1 MLDVDAS
8 GFGFLWS
15 FNTEKA
21 ARDCLALLVAGDNL
35 REGRDEGRA
44 RIAYNDDGWELSIR
58 VGNSEDLAWYRG
70 FACGFVRMTPG
81 ERESELG
88 SSLSQ
93 CRGDSPIALP
103 SIDAILAAN
112 EGKGQS

>member
-1 MLDVDAS
+1 M
-8 GFGFLWS
+8 FGFLWS

-44 RIAYNDDGWELSIR
+44 RIAYNDGGWELSIR
-58 VGNSEDLAWYRG
+58 TSDPEALAWLRG

-81 ERESELG
+81 EREGELG
-88 SSLSQ
+88 SSLSE
-93 CRGDSPIALP
+93 CRGESPITLP

-112 EGKGQS
+112 